1 MRGKDPVGKAG
12 AGVAQFQGGYGNAQK
27 GDEDR
32 EGDAEFAAGLD
43 QVVAPVGTA
52 NMFSTGSKGPST
64 AATVSDE
71 RSA

>member
-1 MRGKDPVGKAG
+1 MGSSRHIRQRKPVSNKA
-12 AGVAQFQGGYGNAQK
+12 VVNHQK
-27 GDEDR
+27 NT
-32 EGDAEFAAGLD
+32 
-43 QVVAPVGTA
+43 PVGTA